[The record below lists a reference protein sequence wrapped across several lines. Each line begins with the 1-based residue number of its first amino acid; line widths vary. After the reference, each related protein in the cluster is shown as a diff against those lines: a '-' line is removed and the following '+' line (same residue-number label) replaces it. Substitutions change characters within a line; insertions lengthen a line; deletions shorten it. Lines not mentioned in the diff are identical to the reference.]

1 MDAVEKEADQIDIH
15 RAVIFVRHLVQCV
28 VRHERVNDAKTVGI
42 KFLTGQIQGGFGGV
56 GAYMRFFEI
65 TDIAVFGIERGIF
78 GKGVFLLFPKGLRMR
93 ETKVSVY
100 QFL

>member
-42 KFLTGQIQGGFGGV
+42 KFLPGQIQGGFGGV
-56 GAYMRFFEI
+56 GAYMRLFKI
-65 TDIAVFGIERGIF
+65 TDIAVFGIERGVF
-78 GKGVFLLFPKGLRMR
+78 GKGGFFLFSKGFRMR
-93 ETKVSVY
+93 ETKVGVY
-100 QFL
+100 QFF